1 MEQMTVK
8 DIVRAT
14 GGRLLC
20 GSEDVEIK
28 SISIDSRRIP
38 ADALFVPLVGEKTD
52 AHRFIGQAFD
62 LGAAA
67 SLTSEHE
74 ERKDNRPW
82 IRVEDTRTA
91 LQAIGRFYRKRLTL
105 PLVGVTGSVG
115 KTTTREMIAAAL
127 SAGFRVFKTSEN
139 HNSQVGV
146 PITVTEIAAKDEI
159 GVLELGISLPGE
171 MPVIAGIAQVDMAVV
186 TNIGTAH
193 IEQLGSRE
201 NTMREKLRIQDGMKE
216 GGILFLN
223 GDDPLLRRQKAKPGC
238 STVYYGMGENCDYR
252 AEELNLVAGYP
263 TFTAD
268 CRGHRLRVSLGVAGE
283 HNVTNAMAALAVA
296 DAYGVDLEAAAQKLS
311 SFHGYKNR
319 QQIFESRGITVID
332 DTYNASPA
340 SMLAALKVL
349 MSMKQPGRKV
359 AVLADMKE
367 LGRES
372 GRFHREIGEW
382 LAMHPVDLL
391 VTYGELALEIE
402 KGARAGGGAG
412 AYRHYPPESREA
424 LKAELPTM
432 LKPGDCVLLKGSNSM
447 KLAEAAAA
455 LR

>member
-8 DIVRAT
+8 DIVLAT

-20 GSEDVEIK
+20 GSEDAEIR
-28 SISIDSRRIP
+28 SISIDSRNVP
-38 ADALFVPLVGEKTD
+38 AGALFVPLVGEKTD

-67 SLTSEHE
+67 SLTSEHDE
-74 ERKDNRPW
+74 MEDHRPW
-82 IRVEDTRTA
+82 IRVEDTRKA
-91 LQAIGRFYRKRLTL
+91 LQAIGRYYRERLTL
-105 PLVGVTGSVG
+105 PLIGVTGSVG

-146 PITVTEIAAKDEI
+146 PITVTEIAAEDEI

-201 NTMREKLRIQDGMKE
+201 NTMREKLRIQDGMKK

-223 GDDPLLRRQKAKPGC
+223 GDDPLLREQKARSGC
-238 STVYYGMGENCDYR
+238 RTVYYGMGETCDYR
-252 AEELNLVAGYP
+252 AVEMSLVDGYP

-268 CRGHRLRVSLGVAGE
+268 CRGRRIPVRLGVAGE

-296 DAYGVDLEAAAQKLS
+296 DAYGVDLNAAVQRLS

-349 MSMKQPGRKV
+349 LSMERPGRR
-359 AVLADMKE
+359 AAALADMKE
-367 LGRES
+367 LGPES

-382 LAMHPVDLL
+382 LAAHPVDLL
-391 VTYGELALEIE
+391 VTYGDLALEIE
-402 KGARAGGGAG
+402 KGAKAGNGAG
-412 AYRHYPPESREA
+412 EYRHYLPKEREA
-424 LKAELPTM
+424 LIADLPQL

-447 KLAEAAAA
+447 KLAEVAAA